1 MTPEEAYRR
10 SAEAKQIIEAPLF
23 LEARKFLDDQL
34 AQLRRDVPIRETEMH
49 TRIILMEQIAQKFYS
64 FFELLAQTGKM
75 EAVRLAD
82 EERRKS
88 VMEQGLALFRRNGR
102 SAI

>member
-10 SAEAKQIIEAPLF
+10 CAEARQITEAPLF

-34 AQLRRDVPIRETEMH
+34 AQLRREVPISQTEMH
-49 TRIILMEQIAQKFYS
+49 TRIILMEQIAQKFYG

-75 EAVRLAD
+75 EAVRLQD
-82 EERRKS
+82 EERRRNAI
-88 VMEQGLALFRRNGR
+88 ERGLDAFRRVGR